1 MTIET
6 GLLLTVFS
14 LVIGVLGYQLN
25 KKNQQIS
32 LQKDIKKEATN
43 EAEMKVTLA
52 HISKGVDDIKVDMR
66 ATKEQMNGF
75 SRDLVRVEESVKSA
89 HKRLNILE
97 GKSHEN

>member
-6 GLLLTVFS
+6 GLLFTVFS

-25 KKNQQIS
+25 KKNQQINVH
-32 LQKDIKKEATN
+32 KDIKKEATS
-43 EAEMKVTLA
+43 EAKMEVTLA

-66 ATKEQMNGF
+66 ATKDQMNSF

-89 HKRLNILE
+89 HKRIDKWE
-97 GKSHEN
+97 GKPHEN